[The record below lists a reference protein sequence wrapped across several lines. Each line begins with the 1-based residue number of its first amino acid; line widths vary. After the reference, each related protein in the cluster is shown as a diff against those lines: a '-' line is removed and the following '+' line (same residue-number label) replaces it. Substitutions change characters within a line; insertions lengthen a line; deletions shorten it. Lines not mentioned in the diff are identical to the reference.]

1 MPDRPFSPG
10 LQVVLAGSMPH
21 TDPDEA
27 CRLIFEHCPDI
38 PCWPQLPRRT
48 FVENM
53 YAQYSERF
61 PGVIL
66 EPDRVWVDRTR
77 DLDPELETLYMAHL
91 EHDLSYGETS
101 RDYAMGLHT
110 FLDRLADPG
119 HTPAL
124 IKGQVTGPIS
134 WGLTVLD
141 QDRRPTLYDD
151 ILADAIAR
159 HLALKARWQENALRQ
174 ACNGT
179 AVPVQT
185 ILSVDEPYLS
195 SFGSAYVAVSRE
207 QVVELLEQVFV
218 AIHGIKMVHCCGNT
232 DWSILMDTSVD
243 ILNFDA
249 YEYAINLA
257 LYPDEVKAFLARGG
271 ILAWG
276 ITPKSDEAYQETI
289 DSLVDRLL
297 AGMDLLV
304 QKGIHLDDLL
314 QASLITPSCGLGP
327 STKVLAEHVLKLT
340 SGVSKAMQERYA

>member
-1 MPDRPFSPG
+1 MPDRPFSPR
-10 LQVVLAGSMPH
+10 LQMVLVGSMPH

-27 CRLIFEHCPDI
+27 CRLIFEHCPDM

-48 FVENM
+48 FRENM

-61 PGVIL
+61 PGVVL
-66 EPDRVWVDRTR
+66 ESDRMWVDRTR
-77 DLDPELETLYMAHL
+77 DLDPELETLYLADL
-91 EHDLSYGETS
+91 EQDLSYGETTP
-101 RDYAMGLHT
+101 DFALGLHT
-110 FLDRLADPG
+110 FLDKLADLE
-119 HTPAL
+119 HAPAL
-124 IKGQVTGPIS
+124 VKGQVTGPVS

-151 ILADAIAR
+151 VLADAIAR
-159 HLALKARWQENALRQ
+159 HLALKARWQEDVLGQ
-174 ACNGT
+174 AGNGT
-179 AVPVQT
+179 ATSVRT
-185 ILSVDEPYLS
+185 IMSVDEPYMS
-195 SFGSAYVAVSRE
+195 AFGSAYVAVSRE
-207 QVVELLEQVFV
+207 QVIELLEHVFA

-249 YEYAINLA
+249 YEYAVNLA

-276 ITPKSDEAYQETI
+276 ITPKSDEAYRETV
-289 DSLVDRLL
+289 DSLVAKLL

-314 QASLITPSCGLGP
+314 QASLISPSCGLGP
-327 STKVLAEHVLKLT
+327 ASEALAGRILELT
-340 SGVSKAMQERYA
+340 SGVSKAMQERYG